1 MFYRFRSTFELD
13 KDEKLKFY
21 FSNGFNPAFVIQ
33 KMNGYDIITAFSQSS
48 KMNPIESNWAIVSDN
63 SNKEKTSIYRKT
75 NNPQGYSTFY

>member
-33 KMNGYDIITAFSQSS
+33 KMNGYDILSLLFSIIE
-48 KMNPIESNWAIVSDN
+48 NESN
-63 SNKEKTSIYRKT
+63 
-75 NNPQGYSTFY
+75 